1 MEKKN
6 IHQSIA
12 STKDGSVTEA
22 QVNYLL
28 SLYREL
34 LITAIDGSKR
44 PEDKKLKNFNNY
56 MLFEKKH
63 YGVKGILGLHLWSTF
78 IPENAGYT
86 KHSVSSMIDSARND
100 KFDKKFISA
109 LLKSANSYKKES

>member
-1 MEKKN
+1 MV
-6 IHQSIA
+6 Q
-12 STKDGSVTEA
+12 
-22 QVNYLL
+22 LL
-28 SLYREL
+28 RLK

-44 PEDKKLKNFNNY
+44 PEYKKLKNFNNY

>member
-44 PEDKKLKNFNNY
+44 PEYKKLKNF
-56 MLFEKKH
+56 K
-63 YGVKGILGLHLWSTF
+63 T
-78 IPENAGYT
+78 
-86 KHSVSSMIDSARND
+86 
-100 KFDKKFISA
+100 
-109 LLKSANSYKKES
+109 

>member
-44 PEDKKLKNFNNY
+44 PEYKKLKNFNNY

-86 KHSVSSMIDSARND
+86 KHSVSSMIDSALND
-100 KFDKKFISA
+100 KFDKKFLSA
-109 LLKSANSYKKES
+109 FLKSANSYKKES

>member
-12 STKDGSVTEA
+12 STKDSSVTEK

-28 SLYREL
+28 FLYKEL

-44 PEDKKLKNFNNY
+44 PEYKKLKNFNNY
-56 MLFEKKH
+56 MLFEKK
-63 YGVKGILGLHLWSTF
+63 YQGVKGILGFHLWSSF
-78 IPENAGYT
+78 IPANAGFT
-86 KHSVSSMIDSARND
+86 KHSVSTMINSARND